1 MLTSRG
7 TGVAQGEEILIA
19 DSADRD
25 REGLRKLFDDAGY
38 VCTSCKDMDTAREL
52 TRRKFFP
59 AAVIDLDFGST
70 NGGIDLARYL
80 HQHSKPTQV
89 VILAGR
95 RSFEAAVDA
104 LRLGVLDIVS
114 KRPDQIA
121 QLRASVD
128 RAVDRY
134 HAGEGSGLVGE
145 MRAAMEDALQIMFSM
160 ARRVYRKDD
169 GSDSGVKMKPAILVI
184 DEDQRFLGEVANLV
198 AGKNWDISVELS
210 GGSGLDKASTFSFQL
225 FAVRE
230 ELSDLPGSMVVRS
243 AQGQGAESVALL
255 YSLSARR
262 IERYEKGNAVKSWPF
277 TGPADLVRCIEET
290 VAEIATLREER
301 RYLQAFRSEHGAF
314 LRRLADLKA
323 RIETLS
329 G

>member
-1 MLTSRG
+1 MLGSPGCR
-7 TGVAQGEEILIA
+7 VAQGEEILIA

-38 VCTSCKDMDTAREL
+38 ISTGCKDMDTAREL
-52 TRRKFFP
+52 VRRKFFP
-59 AAVIDLDFGST
+59 AAVVDLDFGET
-70 NGGIDLARYL
+70 NGGIDLARFL
-80 HQHSKPTQV
+80 RQHSKPTAI

-95 RSFEAAVDA
+95 RSFETAVDA
-104 LRLGVLDIVS
+104 LRLGVIDIVS
-114 KRPDQIA
+114 KRPDQIT

-134 HAGEGSGLVGE
+134 HAGEGSGLVAE
-145 MRAAMEDALQIMFSM
+145 MREAMEQALQIMFSM

-198 AGKNWDISVELS
+198 AGKNWEISVELS
-210 GGSGLDKASTFSFQL
+210 GGSGLDRASTFSFQL

-243 AQGQGAESVALL
+243 AQAQGTETPGLL
-255 YSLSARR
+255 YSSSTRR
-262 IERYEKGNAVKSWPF
+262 IERYEKGNAVKTWPF
-277 TGPADLVRCIEET
+277 AGPADLVRAIEEA
-290 VAEIATLREER
+290 VGEISARREER
-301 RYLQAFRSEHGAF
+301 RYLQAFRSEHGEF

>member
-1 MLTSRG
+1 MG
-7 TGVAQGEEILIA
+7 QGEELLIA

-25 REGLRKLFDDAGY
+25 REGLRKLFEDAGY
-38 VCTSCKDMDTAREL
+38 VCTACKDMETAREL
-52 TRRKFFP
+52 VRRKFFP
-59 AAVIDLDFGST
+59 AAVIDLDFEST
-70 NGGIDLARYL
+70 NGGIDLARFL
-80 HQHSKPTQV
+80 RQHSKPTELV
-89 VILAGR
+89 LLAGR

-114 KRPDQIA
+114 KRPDQIT
-121 QLRASVD
+121 QLRASID

-134 HAGEGSGLVGE
+134 HAGEGSGLVAE
-145 MRAAMEDALQIMFSM
+145 MREAMEDALKIMFSM
-160 ARRVYRKDD
+160 ARRVYHKED

-198 AGKNWDISVELS
+198 AGKNWEISVELT

-243 AQGQGAESVALL
+243 AQGQGMEAPALL
-255 YSLSARR
+255 YSSVNHCL
-262 IERYEKGNAVKSWPF
+262 ERYAKGNSTRIWPF
-277 TGPADLVRCIEET
+277 VGAADLVRRMEE
-290 VAEIATLREER
+290 VVEELAQLREER

-314 LRRLADLKA
+314 LRRMADLKA